1 MKTAITK
8 FSASLPGG
16 VVALAALP
24 ALADSGFALSPY
36 ELDALIWMLLGAGAA
51 VVGHQIYSRLP
62 QREHLP
68 RPKPMFKPASAAPV
82 RPAPAEPEQNE
93 DQPDARSMQSWINLD
108 EATTVTVGELSRV
121 EEEAEAFVMM
131 GRPDVAIRVLRDYLD
146 FETDSR
152 IPVWFK
158 LLDIYHGQ
166 GMREKF
172 ENHAQEIRARF
183 NVALPTWEDSSAM
196 AESRHGLEH
205 FPSLLERITLHWAD
219 SSGLAFMQELMR
231 DNRHGERSGF
241 HEEAFRDMLMLYE
254 VLEIKLNECEELV

>member
-1 MKTAITK
+1 MKTAIAKK
-8 FSASLPGG
+8 FASLLGWAM
-16 VVALAALP
+16 VLTAFP

-51 VVGHQIYSRLP
+51 LAVHQVFSRLP

-68 RPKPMFKPASAAPV
+68 RPKPSLKPASAAPA

-93 DQPDARSMQSWINLD
+93 DQPDANSMQSWINLD
-108 EATTVTVGELSRV
+108 EATTVTVGELSRI

-146 FETDSR
+146 FETESR

-172 ENHAQEIRARF
+172 ENHAQEIRTRF

>member
-8 FSASLPGG
+8 ISTSLLGG
-16 VVALAALP
+16 VMVLAVFP
-24 ALADSGFALSPY
+24 ALADSDFVFSSY
-36 ELDALIWMLLGAGAA
+36 ELDALIWMLLGAGVA

-68 RPKPMFKPASAAPV
+68 RPKPTFKPASAEPA
-82 RPAPAEPEQNE
+82 RPAPAGPEQNE
-93 DQPDARSMQSWINLD
+93 DPSGARSIQSWINLD
-108 EATTVTVGELSRV
+108 EATTVTVGELSRI

-146 FETDSR
+146 YEPESR

-166 GMREKF
+166 GMHGKF
-172 ENHAQEIRARF
+172 ENLAQEIRTRF
-183 NVALPTWEDSSAM
+183 NVTLPTWEDSSAR
-196 AESRHGLEH
+196 AESRYGLEH
-205 FPSLLERITLHWAD
+205 FPNLLERIALHWND
-219 SSGLAFMQELMR
+219 SSGLTFMQELMR

-254 VLEIKLNECEELV
+254 VLEIKLSECEEPA